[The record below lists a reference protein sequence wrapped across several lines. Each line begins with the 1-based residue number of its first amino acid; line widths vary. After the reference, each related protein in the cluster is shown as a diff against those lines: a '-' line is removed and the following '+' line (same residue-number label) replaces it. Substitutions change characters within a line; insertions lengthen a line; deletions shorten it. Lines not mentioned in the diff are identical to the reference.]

1 MKFTNN
7 VSRAP
12 SREWQ
17 QQLIVSSVKRACNTK
32 QVPLSSWS
40 GMIVFTNFVCTVVC
54 SQPVE
59 SDNWTGQH
67 GRRDTANSGLPQ
79 RFTASLPGALASRSV
94 ARVLRC
100 RLSIL
105 STAPSNNTLSSITQR
120 HLSWFSWRHLH
131 YYYARSFPRHDRH
144 YCLSKE
150 SLTLLLPVR
159 PSHIFKGIP
168 FWHGL

>member
-40 GMIVFTNFVCTVVC
+40 GVIVFTNFVCTVVW
-54 SQPVE
+54 SQPAE

-67 GRRDTANSGLPQ
+67 GRSDTANSGLPQ
-79 RFTASLPGALASRSV
+79 RFAASLPGALASRSTLP
-94 ARVLRC
+94 AINTKYRLIIPVLQSLNDTCHDSRDVIC
-100 RLSIL
+100 TIII
-105 STAPSNNTLSSITQR
+105 P
-120 HLSWFSWRHLH
+120 
-131 YYYARSFPRHDRH
+131 RSFPRHDCH
-144 YCLSKE
+144 YCLSEE
-150 SLTLLLPVR
+150 SLTLLLLVR